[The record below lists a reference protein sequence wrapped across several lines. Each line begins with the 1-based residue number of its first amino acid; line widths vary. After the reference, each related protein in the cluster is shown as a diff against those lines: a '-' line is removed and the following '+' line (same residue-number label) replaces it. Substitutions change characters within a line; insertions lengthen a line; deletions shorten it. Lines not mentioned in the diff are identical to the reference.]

1 MFYYRDRNYR
11 RNMPPPNHMYPNEH
25 NMSQT
30 DDNSPAEDI
39 QEDKQNEK
47 MQQEHIHEK
56 AQVADINTQAE
67 VDSDLIEE
75 AIEEQEH
82 KVCDENNASAE
93 PVSKANSDTK
103 KESVDEA
110 EALFDPINDLL
121 GIYKMMVK
129 TKKSKK

>member
-11 RNMPPPNHMYPNEH
+11 RNMPPPNHMYTNQH
-25 NMSQT
+25 NMSQA

-47 MQQEHIHEK
+47 MQQEHIHET
-56 AQVADINTQAE
+56 QVADNNTQAE
-67 VDSDLIEE
+67 VDGDLIEE